1 MQFKATS
8 SINPSLANFDQLP
21 DNAYIRPKQCA
32 QLLGISIATFWRLVS
47 KGRLVTH
54 RLTERTTTVR
64 VADIRAFMA
73 GK

>member
-1 MQFKATS
+1 MKFKETS
-8 SINPSLANFDQLP
+8 SINSTLANFDQLP

-32 QLLGISIATFWRLVS
+32 QLLGISIATFWRLAS

-54 RLTERTTTVR
+54 RLTERTTTVK
-64 VADIRAFMA
+64 VKDIRAFMA